1 MTRWCEYY
9 FIRWQFAKGTKI
21 QKELSVKKTETIW
34 EPACPIYFWYSLIK
48 WHPVI
53 EKDIVSIKRGL
64 IEKGHF
70 KN

>member
-1 MTRWCEYY
+1 MMWILFYQMAVCQRHKNPE
-9 FIRWQFAKGTKI
+9 R
-21 QKELSVKKTETIW
+21 VKKIKTIW